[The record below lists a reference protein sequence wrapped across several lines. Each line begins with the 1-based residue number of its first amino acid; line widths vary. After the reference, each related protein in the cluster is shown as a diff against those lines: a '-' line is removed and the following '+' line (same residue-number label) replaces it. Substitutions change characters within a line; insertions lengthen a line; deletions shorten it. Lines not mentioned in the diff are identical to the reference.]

1 MKMKYCVIKCGGS
14 VLEKLPQ
21 SFYENIV
28 ELHESGKFKP
38 VMVHG
43 GGPLISSLLTELGI
57 ETKFVNGLRVTTE
70 EVLDIV
76 EMVLSGTVNKRIVR
90 SLIEVKGQAYGISG
104 VDGMLLKAEQSK
116 NHELGYVGEVIDVKR
131 SMIEEIFN
139 QGCIPV
145 ISPLGIDENGQRYNI
160 NGDVAASAVAKALGA
175 SLCMISDIPG
185 IYNEVNGQ
193 KVIHKQITKLEI
205 EQMIQNGSITGGM
218 VPKVKAAIDGLVHAV
233 PEVVIVNGMEP
244 GSLVDFAE
252 GKEVGTKIL
261 LGKEHEHVH

>member
-1 MKMKYCVIKCGGS
+1 MMKYCVIKCGGS
-14 VLEKLPQ
+14 VLENLPKN
-21 SFYENIV
+21 FYENIV
-28 ELHESGKFKP
+28 ELHESGKIKP
-38 VMVHG
+38 IIVHG

-57 ETKFVNGLRVTTE
+57 ETKFVDGLRVTTE

-90 SLIEVKGQAYGISG
+90 RLIEAKGHAFGISG
-104 VDGMLLKAEQSK
+104 VDGMLLKAEPSK
-116 NHELGYVGEVIDVKR
+116 ESGIGFVGEVTEVKT
-131 SMIEEIFN
+131 STIHQILK

-145 ISPLGIDENGQRYNI
+145 ISPLGIDENGQHYNI

-185 IYNEVNGQ
+185 IYTEVNGQ
-193 KVIHKQITKLEI
+193 KVIHKQITKDEI
-205 EQMIQNGSITGGM
+205 EEMIQDGSITGGM
-218 VPKVKAAIDGLVHAV
+218 VPKVTAALDGLVHEV
-233 PEVVIVNGMEP
+233 PEVVIINGMET
-244 GSLVDFAE
+244 GSLLDFAE